1 MYIVSVN
8 VYPSDINDIDKV
20 NEVYKRL
27 MADPKPARVTVEVG
41 HIRNGKIE
49 NLVQRNQAIAILGGL
64 LLLSWVM
71 SGVPVQAQ
79 ESGVGGEQVWR
90 FDQTSSLGGYAT
102 KVLGHPQMVETPY
115 GKAVLFN
122 GRDDALFTDVHPL
135 TGAKTW
141 TWEVIF
147 RPDEGGAAEQRFFH
161 LSVLDPA
168 TGTDT
173 NDRMLFEIR
182 TRNGEW
188 CLDSFVMA
196 QDQSKTLL
204 NCRKLH
210 PLGKWYRVTAVYD
223 GKMLKNYVGG
233 ELQGEGEV
241 HLSPQGAGHSSVGV
255 RINLQDYFKGAI
267 FEARF
272 TERALAPEGFLKMP
286 EETAGK

>member
-1 MYIVSVN
+1 V
-8 VYPSDINDIDKV
+8 
-20 NEVYKRL
+20 
-27 MADPKPARVTVEVG
+27 
-41 HIRNGKIE
+41 H
-49 NLVQRNQAIAILGGL
+49 RNQAIEIFGGL
-64 LLLSWVM
+64 LLLSWPM
-71 SGVPVQAQ
+71 TGVLVLAQ
-79 ESGVGGEQVWR
+79 ESGVAGEQVWR
-90 FDQTSSLGGYAT
+90 FDQTSSLGGHTT
-102 KVLGHPQMVETPY
+102 KVLGHPQVEETPY

-135 TGAKTW
+135 AGAKTW

-168 TGTDT
+168 TGTDA

-182 TRNGEW
+182 TRHGGW

-210 PLGKWYRVTAVYD
+210 PLGRWYRVTAVYD
-223 GKMLKNYVGG
+223 GKILKNYVGR

-241 HLSPQGAGHSSVGV
+241 HLAPQGAGHSSVGV

-272 TERALAPEGFLKMP
+272 TDRALAAEDFLKMP

>member
-1 MYIVSVN
+1 MGRLTEASFGRVSTGDTGAG
-8 VYPSDINDIDKV
+8 STTKC
-20 NEVYKRL
+20 
-27 MADPKPARVTVEVG
+27 PA
-41 HIRNGKIE
+41 KS
-49 NLVQRNQAIAILGGL
+49 ILRPCVLSGL
-64 LLLSWVM
+64 LLLTSLIMGSV
-71 SGVPVQAQ
+71 VQAQ
-79 ESGVGGEQVWR
+79 ESGLAGEQVWR
-90 FDQTSSLGGYAT
+90 FDQTLSLGGHTT
-102 KVLGHPQMVETPY
+102 KVLGHPQVVETPY

-135 TGAKTW
+135 AEAKTW

-147 RPDEGGAAEQRFFH
+147 RPDEGGAAAQRFFH

-182 TRNGEW
+182 TVKGEW

-196 QDQSKTLL
+196 QNHARTLL
-204 NCRKLH
+204 NCGKLH
-210 PLGKWYRVTAVYD
+210 RLGKWYRVTAVYD
-223 GKMLKNYVGG
+223 GKMLKNYVGN

-241 HLSPQGAGHSSVGV
+241 SLGPQGAGHSSVGV

-272 TERALAPEGFLKMP
+272 TERALAPEDFLKMP
-286 EETAGK
+286 RKSVPADR